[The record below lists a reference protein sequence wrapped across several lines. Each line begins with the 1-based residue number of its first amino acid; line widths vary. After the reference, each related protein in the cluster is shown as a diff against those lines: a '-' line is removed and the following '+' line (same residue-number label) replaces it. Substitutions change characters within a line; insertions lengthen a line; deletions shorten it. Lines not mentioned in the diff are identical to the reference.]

1 MTMTARLHTDSSG
14 VTAIAP
20 AGQRLQA
27 LDVFRGI
34 TVFGMI
40 VVNTQGSGAI
50 PYRQLMHADW
60 NGFTATDLVFPS
72 FLFAVGNA
80 LVFAINKGRQQP
92 KSILLRRVARRSLLI
107 FLVGLV
113 LCWYTSMHFTA
124 NGIAFVGL
132 AHLRI
137 LAVLQR
143 IALCYGLAAIL
154 AVYVRPR
161 GLWIC
166 SATLLLAYW
175 MLLYLGGTGGQPYGE
190 ATNVVRAIDMRILG
204 AAHMYREQ
212 GLLFDP
218 EGLLSTLPATVN
230 VIAGYLTGL
239 YLLEKGRTPAAVRL
253 LLIIGLFLLGAGW
266 LWSLQFPLNKKL
278 WTSSFVLV
286 TTGIDLVCM
295 AVIFYSVEIR
305 RWKMG
310 VPFFTVLGKNP
321 LFVYIFSN
329 LLMIFLIW
337 PVGANSIGID
347 WINAVF
353 FQRLAPG
360 PLGCLLFALVF
371 TLVCW
376 VVAWWLDRKKIYLRL

>member
-1 MTMTARLHTDSSG
+1 MAFQFHIDENGVKANMTVST
-14 VTAIAP
+14 
-20 AGQRLQA
+20 GQRLQA

-34 TVFGMI
+34 TIFLMI
-40 VVNTQGSGAI
+40 VVNTQGSGAV

-60 NGFTATDLVFPS
+60 NGFTLTDLVFPS

-80 LVFAINKGRQQP
+80 LVFAINKGRGQP
-92 KSILLRRVARRSLLI
+92 KSQLLRRIAKRSVLI
-107 FLVGLV
+107 FWVGVALS
-113 LCWYTSMHFTA
+113 WYTSMHFTA
-124 NGIAFVGL
+124 DGIAFVGL

-143 IALCYGLAAIL
+143 IALCYGLAALL
-154 AVYVRPR
+154 AVYIRPT
-161 GLWIC
+161 GLWVC
-166 SATLLLAYW
+166 SVVLLLAYW

-190 ATNVVRAIDMRILG
+190 TTNLVRVIDWRVLG
-204 AAHMYREQ
+204 EAHMYREH

-230 VIAGYLTGL
+230 VIAGYLTGQF
-239 YLLEKGRTPAAVRL
+239 LLEKGRVPGAVL
-253 LLIIGLFLLGAGW
+253 GLSVAGLFLLGAGW
-266 LWSLQFPLNKKL
+266 LWSLEFPLNKKL

-286 TTGIDLVCM
+286 TTGIDLSCM
-295 AVIFYSVEIR
+295 AVIFYLVEIR
-305 RWKMG
+305 RWKRG
-310 VPFFTVLGKNP
+310 VGFFTVLGKNP

-337 PVGANSIGID
+337 PVGTDTIGVD

-371 TLVCW
+371 TLLCW
-376 VVAWWLDRKKIYLRL
+376 GAAWWLDRKKIYLRL